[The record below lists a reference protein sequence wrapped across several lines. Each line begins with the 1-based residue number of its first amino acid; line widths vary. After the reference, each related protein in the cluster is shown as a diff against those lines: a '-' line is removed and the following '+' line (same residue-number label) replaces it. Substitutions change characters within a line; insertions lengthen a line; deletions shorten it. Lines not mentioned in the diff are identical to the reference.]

1 VERRGDPEE
10 LNGHGRGRE
19 EEEEEEE
26 EKKGERRWKRMWK
39 GGVIADECVRW
50 CNPHLLRGRIVI
62 ARRER
67 DWRVILKYF
76 LCPQYGEYTHNMSYI
91 LDFLDVICILF
102 GSKNVN
108 MSVHIIYLHVI
119 YIYRAMYRNEGEK

>member
-1 VERRGDPEE
+1 MEEEGRRRKKRRRRKG
-10 LNGHGRGRE
+10 NGGGRE
-19 EEEEEEE
+19 C
-26 EKKGERRWKRMWK
+26 GE
-39 GGVIADECVRW
+39 GGNE
-50 CNPHLLRGRIVI
+50 LLRMSVEVVQSAFIER
-62 ARRER
+62 AYRNCKERER
-67 DWRVILKYF
+67 DWRMILKYF